1 MDNKKRTFGHSELAQ
16 QYFPQ
21 LSQGAAWRKLRAWL
35 QLNPRLRHLLNS
47 RGRTFTPAEVQ
58 MIYAEIGEP

>member
-1 MDNKKRTFGHSELAQ
+1 MEPIYRTFGHSELAQ

-35 QLNPRLRHLLNS
+35 QLNPRLRHLLAS
-47 RGRTFTPAEVQ
+47 SVRTFTPAEVQ
-58 MIYAEIGEP
+58 LIFREIGEP